1 MKPLWATVWCLLC
14 LYLIFQLLHVWCL
27 HLLSRPSS
35 CNVSFLLSWTGRGII
50 FISFYFLIGFSYI
63 LWEVGWS
70 LVNLSFSFRTPST
83 SSYLLFIFF
92 LLVSC
97 LFAKKKKNKH
107 PKKQERRRRRQKTT
121 NRGNENEWSVG
132 CFLFIFI
139 TNDNCL
145 RLWKRH
151 YMKNMK
157 EKEN

>member
-1 MKPLWATVWCLLC
+1 MGSNREEEVD
-14 LYLIFQLLHVWCL
+14 
-27 HLLSRPSS
+27 
-35 CNVSFLLSWTGRGII
+35 GG
-50 FISFYFLIGFSYI
+50 
-63 LWEVGWS
+63 VGWS

-132 CFLFIFI
+132 CFLIIFHQPPAVSSCNNWFR
-139 TNDNCL
+139 TYLSFQNL
-145 RLWKRH
+145 F
-151 YMKNMK
+151 
-157 EKEN
+157 

>member
-1 MKPLWATVWCLLC
+1 M
-14 LYLIFQLLHVWCL
+14 
-27 HLLSRPSS
+27 
-35 CNVSFLLSWTGRGII
+35 
-50 FISFYFLIGFSYI
+50 
-63 LWEVGWS
+63 
-70 LVNLSFSFRTPST
+70 VNLSFSFRTPST

-139 TNDNCL
+139 ICNADKIYFQKA
-145 RLWKRH
+145 LWKRC
-151 YMKNMK
+151 YVLSNIFCKGK
-157 EKEN
+157 EKMKYNKNKFSKQKEWISIREQERYQPIYNLWRQHVFENLFFFFISNSCYISFSF